1 MLITIVSFLIVIA
14 VLILAHELGH
24 FITAKA
30 FGVRVDE
37 FGLGFPPRLLSV
49 KWGETRY
56 SLNAIPL
63 GGFVKMAGEEDPTK
77 SRSLASK
84 SAGIRILI
92 LSAGSLMNLLLP
104 LLLFSIA
111 FMVPHNLVMGQV
123 MVQEVAA
130 DSPAVVAGI
139 ESGDTLLRIEGKPV
153 HNIGDLHRY
162 VQINL
167 GKEITML
174 VKHDDATTEEVRLV
188 PRWRPPQSQG
198 AIGVAVSITEPTIV
212 RQSEPFWRAV
222 PLGVE
227 RCIETF
233 VLFKNGIISMIIG
246 TAAAGITGP
255 VGIAQIT
262 REVARAGLSPLLE
275 FAAFISINLAIIN
288 LFPLPALDGGRIVFV
303 LLELVRR
310 GKRISPQTERLVH
323 FVGFALLITVMLII
337 TYQDIL
343 RIISGESLIP

>member
-1 MLITIVSFLIVIA
+1 VGSEMCIRDS
-14 VLILAHELGH
+14 
-24 FITAKA
+24 FITAKS

-130 DSPAVVAGI
+130 DSPAAVAGI
-139 ESGDTLLRIEGKPV
+139 ESGDTLLRIEDKPV

-174 VKHDDATTEEVRLV
+174 VKHDNATTEEVQLM
-188 PRWRPPQSQG
+188 PRWRPPQGQG

-222 PLGVE
+222 PLGVKK
-227 RCIETF
+227 CIETF

-262 REVARAGLSPLLE
+262 GEVARAGLSPLLE

-310 GKRISPQTERLVH
+310 GKRISPRTERLVH
-323 FVGFALLITVMLII
+323 FIGFALLMTAMLLV

-343 RIISGESLIP
+343 RILSGESLIP